1 MAAACLPPGFTV
13 WAGEVALQTLA
24 TEERWRVAE
33 RRVMPCDLLRRQTEL
48 LEQAEAFSP
57 GHVTDPNPGRFL
69 LYALCS
75 AHA

>member
-1 MAAACLPPGFTV
+1 MPASCFTV

-57 GHVTDPNPGRFL
+57 IHVTNPNAGRSLFH
-69 LYALCS
+69 ALRS
-75 AHA
+75 AHP